1 MRPFK
6 KGLGEPQC
14 VLGFQ
19 TLPNHTSSLP
29 ESEAREE
36 RTLGVGGGSEK
47 AVLLYHYN
55 QSEKRFQIET
65 EWFLKLPREMSDRG
79 SLEKMVLGIGT
90 PE

>member
-1 MRPFK
+1 MKGQEEGQSHMRPFK

-36 RTLGVGGGSEK
+36 RTLGVGGG
-47 AVLLYHYN
+47 
-55 QSEKRFQIET
+55 R
-65 EWFLKLPREMSDRG
+65 
-79 SLEKMVLGIGT
+79 
-90 PE
+90 

>member
-36 RTLGVGGGSEK
+36 RTLGVGGGGGEK

-65 EWFLKLPREMSDRG
+65 E
-79 SLEKMVLGIGT
+79 
-90 PE
+90 